1 MSEQSAGFGATGA
14 MQSDR
19 AYRAVFFD
27 LDGTLLPMELD
38 EFMRSYFQSLGAY
51 VAQFGVSGE
60 SFMAGMKTG
69 IKAMAAHDDGL
80 PNAEAF
86 WGGFFAHVDPAA
98 TDWKTQLDAYYDH
111 EFGELGAGMQPDPAA
126 ARTVEALAAKG
137 YPLVLTTMPMF
148 PQRAVE
154 WRLTWAGV
162 DSSRFARITSF
173 MNSTSV
179 KPKLTYYAENLAA
192 AGVAG
197 SDILMVGNNTLE
209 DLAVL
214 GLGADAFLVTDH
226 LIDPVQFDLASIKH
240 GSLEELA
247 AWVERL
253 PVCVNPAM
261 DVSTEVVSA
270 DVRAQALA
278 DNAVDGAAAAVAS
291 SSPDG
296 FSINGIED

>member
-1 MSEQSAGFGATGA
+1 MSEHSPRCITT
-14 MQSDR
+14 SDGR
-19 AYRAVFFD
+19 DDRGYRAVFFD

-51 VAQFGVSGE
+51 VARFGVGGE
-60 SFMAGMKTG
+60 SFMAGMKAG

-86 WGGFFAHVDPAA
+86 WGGFFTHVDPDA

-111 EFGELGAGMQPDPAA
+111 EFGELGAGMQPHPAA

-162 DSSRFARITSF
+162 DPSRFARITSF

-179 KPKLTYYAENLAA
+179 KPRLTYYAENLAA

-197 SDILMVGNNTLE
+197 FDVLMVGNNTLE

-226 LIDPVQFDLASIKH
+226 LIDPVQFDVASVKH

-253 PVCVNPAM
+253 PECANPAKG
-261 DVSTEVVSA
+261 VATGVVSA
-270 DVRAQALA
+270 DARDQALV
-278 DNAVDGAAAAVAS
+278 DNAVEGVDAASAMTGAG
-291 SSPDG
+291 G